1 MVEELNWIEIDNFLY
16 ILIAASKD
24 EEQLYKDAMKK
35 FGWDRRQA
43 EVAINPLLKRQGVL
57 LKSHTVLKD
66 SVNTPKKRSKR

>member
-1 MVEELNWIEIDNFLY
+1 
-16 ILIAASKD
+16 
-24 EEQLYKDAMKK
+24 MKK